1 MCFQLQQ
8 ENKLDGNSFIGNSLH
23 KFKKEKNIDLDSSA
37 VTVLPRNVNGKE
49 EHDGQDKNL
58 KQMLEILMQLKKG
71 R

>member
-8 ENKLDGNSFIGNSLH
+8 ENKLDGNSLH
-23 KFKKEKNIDLDSSA
+23 KFKKEKNINLDSSA